1 MHSKKQLLS
10 YLKKLVSDSLR
21 HKLGSAAVSQEL
33 LFKDLV
39 YLVRK
44 LNGNLDVDV
53 LFRHVHPLA
62 RYSTA
67 NLIRIMDNLW
77 CIGASLE
84 PEVHI
89 VDRYMQLVKKCFTM
103 TNVMLEGGKE
113 IDLLA
118 VNPIS
123 GEKFHIEVRVTI
135 DRGFRIRL
143 KDTQTRDGRKHR
155 RGLDT
160 LDDIK
165 FKPVAK
171 TAEGIFGT
179 SDYKK
184 VLVVWEVEEKNVIEQ
199 ARDKYGIEIWKIP
212 DLLSELVKEVKT
224 KAYRDDVL
232 RTVQLISSRQ
242 IIP

>member
-1 MHSKKQLLS
+1 M
-10 YLKKLVSDSLR
+10 
-21 HKLGSAAVSQEL
+21 
-33 LFKDLV
+33 
-39 YLVRK
+39 
-44 LNGNLDVDV
+44 
-53 LFRHVHPLA
+53 
-62 RYSTA
+62 
-67 NLIRIMDNLW
+67 
-77 CIGASLE
+77 E

-135 DRGFRIRL
+135 DKGFRIRL
-143 KDTQTRDGRKHR
+143 KDTQTKDGRKHR

-160 LDDIK
+160 LNKIK
-165 FKPVAK
+165 FIPPTVVNAVK
-171 TAEGIFGT
+171 EIFGT
-179 SDYKK
+179 ANYRK
-184 VLVVWEVEEKNVIEQ
+184 VLVVWDVEDESVIEQ
-199 ARDKYGIEIWKIP
+199 TRRSPYNIEIWKMSDI
-212 DLLSELVKEVKT
+212 LSELAKEVKT